1 MPTPSDKSEQ
11 VNDAI
16 YNLTGVDR
24 IETIQMNQ
32 CAMCKTPNLN
42 WRDKL
47 SEKEYTISGMCQ
59 TCQDEVFGGE
69 NE

>member
-16 YNLTGVDR
+16 YDLTGVDR
-24 IETIQMNQ
+24 IETIRSNQ
-32 CAMCKTPNLN
+32 CALCETPNLD

-59 TCQDEVFGGE
+59 NCQDEVFGV
-69 NE
+69 